1 MFDLDTYVGQQ
12 VVQVHRH
19 TDELES
25 QNAVVDSF
33 YSGAVNRDPPFY
45 PSRLHDRPMV
55 NVAHRFIDR
64 HCWNR
69 ACAQSGRAGVKCASR
84 IV

>member
-12 VVQVHRH
+12 VVQVHKH

-33 YSGAVNRDPPFY
+33 YSGSFN
-45 PSRLHDRPMV
+45 
-55 NVAHRFIDR
+55 
-64 HCWNR
+64 
-69 ACAQSGRAGVKCASR
+69 
-84 IV
+84 